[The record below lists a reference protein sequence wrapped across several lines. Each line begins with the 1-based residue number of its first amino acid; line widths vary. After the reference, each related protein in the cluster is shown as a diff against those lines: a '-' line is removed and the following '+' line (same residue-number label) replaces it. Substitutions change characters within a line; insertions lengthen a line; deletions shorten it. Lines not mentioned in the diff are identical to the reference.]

1 MRLRLGLLGVVGRSV
16 AQIVKVQTLH
26 LGVVIDFLG
35 ERLADGQADALGFLV
50 HLENI
55 HAHGLADLHLLGQT
69 AEGDAVQPVQVFIG
83 DLPPPENGWKPF
95 PCIILVPVNGYHEEG
110 GETAVIALICCVY
123 NPEPGD
129 AEGAEQDLAIL
140 MSGITRVL
148 GACRETPLKRRFQLV
163 PDHRGRL
170 LAWEKAETKP
180 RPFLQAVML
189 SQWTMKGWE

>member
-1 MRLRLGLLGVVGRSV
+1 MNPHILP
-16 AQIVKVQTLH
+16 
-26 LGVVIDFLG
+26 
-35 ERLADGQADALGFLV
+35 ALKTYLTD
-50 HLENI
+50 
-55 HAHGLADLHLLGQT
+55 GLADLHLLGQT
-69 AEGDAVQPVQVFIG
+69 AKGDTIQPVQVFIG
-83 DLPPPENGWKPF
+83 DLPPPENGWKTF
-95 PCIILVPVNGYHEEG
+95 PGIILVPVNGYHEEG